1 MTGGPPELQGLL
13 PATAELKERIGW
25 FIRLRWVAVA
35 GVVVFVALG
44 SRFLPVDFHPTPVL
58 STVALL
64 AAYNGLAFLYYR
76 RLSDPSRHSSPHAES
91 TDQRFPRL
99 AQWLLPRALRGM
111 AYDPEVVRAVYFVN
125 VQMVVDLT
133 FLAALLHFTGG
144 IENPLRM
151 FFLFHVIIAGILLSR
166 RATYL
171 YATVALALMAA
182 VALGEML
189 GWLSHYSLNAHWR
202 AGGYLDPNLALTQ
215 LFLLGTTLYIT
226 AYMGSSI
233 GARLR
238 LKELDVFLLG
248 RALEEKA
255 QHLES
260 AIQQVQAAERAKSQY
275 MRKVAHELR
284 GPLGTV
290 QTALAVV
297 LKNLP
302 EGLSRTSLDLIRRAE
317 RRAGEL
323 AEMTKELLALSR
335 ARDGKAL
342 AEATLL
348 QPLVVADRVLEEA
361 RPRAEE
367 AGLSL
372 SLDLPPSMSQM
383 RGDTEGL
390 TDLLSNLLG
399 NAIRYT
405 PRGGRISFTMR
416 EEEGQLMVEVAD
428 TGIGI
433 EEEAQARVFDEFYRS
448 EAARANTADGSGL
461 GLAIVKAVVEQH
473 RGTIDVESEV
483 GRGTR
488 FRVSIPMARNG

>member
-1 MTGGPPELQGLL
+1 MTDVTPELRALL
-13 PATAELKERIGW
+13 PATAELMERIGW
-25 FIRLRWVAVA
+25 FIRLRWVAVG
-35 GVVVFVALG
+35 GVVIFVALG
-44 SRFLPVDFHPTPVL
+44 TQLLPVDFHLSPVL

-64 AAYNGLAFLYYR
+64 AVYNALASVYFR
-76 RLSDPSRHSSPHAES
+76 RLSGAPTTPHQPVGPG
-91 TDQRFPRL
+91 DRFYPPL
-99 AQWLLPRALRGM
+99 AQWLLPRTLRGM
-111 AYDPEVVRAVYFVN
+111 VYDPEVVRAVYFVN

-133 FLAALLHFTGG
+133 FLAVLIHFTGG

-151 FFLFHVIIAGILLSR
+151 FFLFHVIIAGILLSK

-171 YATVALALMAA
+171 YATLSLLLMAA
-182 VALGEML
+182 VALGEMV

-202 AGGYLDPNLALTQ
+202 AEGYLDPHLALTQ

-238 LKELDVFLLG
+238 HKELDVVLLG

-255 QHLES
+255 HHLES

-290 QTALAVV
+290 HTALAVV
-297 LKNLP
+297 LQNVP
-302 EGLSRTSLDLIRRAE
+302 EGLSRTTVDLIRRAE

-342 AEATLL
+342 AESALL
-348 QPLVVADRVLEEA
+348 QPLDVARRVLEEA
-361 RPRAEE
+361 GPRAEE
-367 AGLSL
+367 AGVALEVK
-372 SLDLPPSMSQM
+372 LPPSLPTMS
-383 RGDTEGL
+383 GDPEGL

-405 PRGGRISFTMR
+405 PRGGSVAFAMR
-416 EEEGQLMVEVAD
+416 EERKQLVVDVSD

-433 EEEAQARVFDEFYRS
+433 EEEALGRIFDEFYRS
-448 EAARANTADGSGL
+448 EAARAHAPDGSGL
-461 GLAIVKAVVEQH
+461 GMAIVKAVVEQH
-473 RGTIDVESEV
+473 RGTISVESEV

-488 FRVSIPMARNG
+488 FTVRIPLARNG